1 MSERGLRV
9 VFRPE
14 TPRRAATVKRPTTG
28 AGHQNQSNIATNE
41 RTSTA
46 GRRAHTGQHEIS
58 RLKSELPIHLRK
70 RLPPEDR
77 LKRIS
82 MLFAILADQQRLK
95 ILLSLKAA
103 NELCVCEVARL
114 LGVSVSV
121 ASHHLRR
128 LRDLEILKD
137 RSDGKLAYYSL
148 RQRFVADLALI
159 ALTACR

>member
-1 MSERGLRV
+1 MSERGVRV
-9 VFRPE
+9 VFSPE
-14 TPRRAATVKRPTTG
+14 TPRRAPSVKRPTTG
-28 AGHQNQSNIATNE
+28 AGDQNHSHIATNE

-46 GRRAHTGQHEIS
+46 GRRARTGQHETS
-58 RLKSELPIHLRK
+58 RLKSDLPIHLRK
-70 RLPPEDR
+70 RLPAEDR

-95 ILLSLKAA
+95 ILLTLKAA

-128 LRDLEILKD
+128 LRDLEILED
-137 RSDGKLAYYSL
+137 RSDGKLVYYSL
-148 RQRFVADLALI
+148 RQTLVADLALT
-159 ALTACR
+159 ALTGCR